1 MFNHAS
7 PQLFWQATLWIAF
20 GTVAI
25 IAALLVALFWL
36 KLSKK
41 YQDEKAEK
49 FQNIWQPLLM
59 ACALG
64 DPVVATLPT
73 LSRAEEWLFIK
84 LWVRMQTTLRGEPN
98 ERLRQIALQLD
109 CANKARRYLSSR
121 HRSEQVYGL
130 MTLAYLH
137 EDADWELLL
146 PYLTQSRNSLAVYAS
161 IGLLQIDATKA
172 APLVISQLLQRPDI
186 DLLTAASVF
195 KPFRKYL
202 HQALYE
208 RLVEAGQSQLNR
220 NSGNLEEPQPQSS
233 QASDL
238 AWLFKISHAL
248 DMHISTGVLRP
259 FLQATQPIDIII
271 GAMRLMKVP
280 DGLPDIR
287 SLAQHSSWEVRNQV
301 SITLGQMGDASDIQL
316 LSQLIM
322 DSQWW
327 VRYRAAQALIG
338 LPFIETDA
346 LKTLIANLP
355 DRYARDMAQQVF
367 AERGAST

>member
-1 MFNHAS
+1 M
-7 PQLFWQATLWIAF
+7 
-20 GTVAI
+20 GTAAI
-25 IAALLVALFWL
+25 IGALLVALFWL

-49 FQNIWQPLLM
+49 FQHIWQPILM

-64 DPVVATLPT
+64 DPIEATLPK

-98 ERLRQIALQLD
+98 ERLRQLAIQLG
-109 CANKARRYLSSR
+109 CANMARRYLSSR

-137 EDADWELLL
+137 EAADWERLL
-146 PYLTQSRNSLAVYAS
+146 PYLSQARNSLAVYAS
-161 IGLLQIDATKA
+161 IGLLQIDAPQA

-202 HQALYE
+202 HQALSE
-208 RLVEAGQSQLNR
+208 RVVEASQSPLLQN
-220 NSGNLEEPQPQSS
+220 S
-233 QASDL
+233 QASHL

-271 GAMRLMKVP
+271 GAMRLLKVP
-280 DGLPDIR
+280 DALPDVR
-287 SLAQHSSWEVRNQV
+287 SLAQHSAWQVRNQV
-301 SITLGQMGDASDIQL
+301 SITLGQMGDASDVKLLTQL
-316 LSQLIM
+316 VM

-338 LPFIETDA
+338 LPFMATDA

-367 AERGAST
+367 AERGASA